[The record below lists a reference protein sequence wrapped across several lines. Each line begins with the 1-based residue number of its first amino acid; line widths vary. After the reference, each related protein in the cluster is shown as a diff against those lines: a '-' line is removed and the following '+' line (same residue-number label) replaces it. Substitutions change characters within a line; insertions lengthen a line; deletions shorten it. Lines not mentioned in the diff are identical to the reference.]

1 VRWDRDVPLHHPA
14 RRALHKQR
22 LRACSVT
29 FTDIPYSD
37 RWLPRRVGWGAA
49 PAFAESCSSVF
60 DAPCGTKPEAI
71 YPMIE
76 KLAPG
81 PLLELFGT
89 QVRPGWPVV
98 GNHIATVPE
107 GLATAAD

>member
-1 VRWDRDVPLHHPA
+1 VTGGFRAEWAGA
-14 RRALHKQR
+14 RCQ
-22 LRACSVT
+22 
-29 FTDIPYSD
+29 P
-37 RWLPRRVGWGAA
+37 
-49 PAFAESCSSVF
+49 FAESFSSVF
-60 DAPCGTKPEAI
+60 DAPCGTKLEAI
-71 YPMIE
+71 CPMIE

-81 PLLELFGT
+81 PLLELSGT